1 MMQSCHSLFLY
12 ALPLVLQLV
21 HKNKKG
27 MQVPYNNASNNLAPA
42 SKRNWGG
49 NHGNLAMGQP
59 LGTSHTDFPVEILTL
74 VLDLL
79 HQWWVGGA
87 ITQARQAS
95 EAMTDLKGNYV
106 MRDDPECA
114 WAKGNQLL
122 TWPRGQLRQA
132 WWSRG
137 RRRKGEAIAS
147 LTLEATTSSV
157 MIPWSQRRKG
167 EPGQKLISQLALIIN
182 NLICFVEF
190 GVFQLAF
197 RFCDIIVYIH
207 YDISSAFVG
216 FSNDV

>member
-27 MQVPYNNASNNLAPA
+27 MQVPYKNASNNLAPA
-42 SKRNWGG
+42 SKCNWGG
-49 NHGNLAMGQP
+49 NYGNLATGQP
-59 LGTSHTDFPVEILTL
+59 PTPVTLISQWKLLTL

-87 ITQARQAS
+87 ITQ
-95 EAMTDLKGNYV
+95 MTPSVHEQRGTNCWPDSGGNCV
-106 MRDDPECA
+106 KRDDPEVVG
-114 WAKGNQLL
+114 AKEKQLL
-122 TWPRGQLRQA
+122 AWPWRQLRQA

-137 RRRKGEAIAS
+137 
-147 LTLEATTSSV
+147 
-157 MIPWSQRRKG
+157 RKG
-167 EPGQKLISQLALIIN
+167 EPGQKLISQLALIVN

>member
-21 HKNKKG
+21 HKNKKS

-59 LGTSHTDFPVEILTL
+59 LGTSHTDFPVEVLTL

-106 MRDDPECA
+106 MRDDPKCA

-157 MIPWSQRRKG
+157 MIPWAQRRTWS
-167 EPGQKLISQLALIIN
+167 EAYLPVSFDCQ
-182 NLICFVEF
+182 
-190 GVFQLAF
+190 
-197 RFCDIIVYIH
+197 
-207 YDISSAFVG
+207 
-216 FSNDV
+216 